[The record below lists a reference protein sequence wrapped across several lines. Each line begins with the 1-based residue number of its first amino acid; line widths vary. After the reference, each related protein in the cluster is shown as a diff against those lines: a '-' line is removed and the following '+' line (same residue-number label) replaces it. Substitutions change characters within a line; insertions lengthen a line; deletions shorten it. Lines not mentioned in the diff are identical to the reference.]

1 MRVTKLGRAIV
12 VLTTV
17 LCLGACDTPP
27 ERAAGRAS
35 PTPTGDQASD
45 EPAARPPTS
54 PPSLRV
60 YIDTKGVARKRVAR
74 AVRDLKMISMWRRLT
89 DRLFILRIETMT
101 GEKGEVPEDGHLA
114 DAGLAVH
121 VDPTGAGWYCYI
133 RIWPSALERDLANQ
147 RTYYAEGRL
156 GFEPPTERVFWASIL
171 GHELGHCQGRRQVT
185 PEDVALEWEN
195 RVRDVL
201 SRRI

>member
-1 MRVTKLGRAIV
+1 MRATDVGRAIV
-12 VLTTV
+12 VLTTI

-27 ERAAGRAS
+27 DSAAGRAS
-35 PTPTGDQASD
+35 PTPIPSETSEG
-45 EPAARPPTS
+45 PAARPPTW

-60 YIDTKGVARKRVAR
+60 YVDAKGAARKRVTR
-74 AVRDLKMISMWRRLT
+74 AVRDLKMISMWHRLT
-89 DRLFILRIETMT
+89 DRLFILRIETRT
-101 GEKGEVPEDGHLA
+101 GEEGGVPEDGHLA

-133 RIWPSALERDLANQ
+133 RMWPAALERDLANQ

-156 GFEPPTERVFWASIL
+156 GFEPPSERVFWASIL

-195 RVRDVL
+195 RIRDRL

>member
-1 MRVTKLGRAIV
+1 MRATDLGRAAV
-12 VLTTV
+12 ALVTMLS
-17 LCLGACDTPP
+17 LASCDTPP
-27 ERAAGRAS
+27 EPAAGRAS
-35 PTPTGDQASD
+35 TPPTA
-45 EPAARPPTS
+45 PAASPDAAPRPPTS

-60 YIDTKGVARKRVAR
+60 YVDAKGDARDRVAR
-74 AVRDLKMISMWRRLT
+74 AVRDLKTISMWRRLT
-89 DRLFILRIETMT
+89 DRLFILRIETRT
-101 GEKGEVPEDGHLA
+101 GGGVPEDGHLA

-133 RIWPSALERDLANQ
+133 RIWPEALERDLANQ

-156 GFEPPTERVFWASIL
+156 GFEPPSERVFWASIL

-195 RVRDVL
+195 RVRDLL
-201 SRRI
+201 SRHI